1 MGSASANM
9 KFRECN
15 VVIIFFL
22 MVLIWSESA
31 LGQTTEPEYE
41 YEYYYDDETTVA
53 SVSGLYDG

>member
-1 MGSASANM
+1 M

-53 SVSGLYDG
+53 SVSGLIYAT